1 MNNILNGIMN
11 FLKFI
16 NDNWTMIIIIIGLI
30 ISLYMKIKN
39 YLKLSNEEKV
49 ALAKEQI
56 RDIMLSLVS
65 KAELDW
71 SEYKKSGSIKR
82 SQVIDAIYAQYPIL
96 REVVDQEELLAW
108 IDRVIDEALE
118 EVHKIIE

>member
-1 MNNILNGIMN
+1 MNNILDGIMN

-118 EVHKIIE
+118 EMHKIIE